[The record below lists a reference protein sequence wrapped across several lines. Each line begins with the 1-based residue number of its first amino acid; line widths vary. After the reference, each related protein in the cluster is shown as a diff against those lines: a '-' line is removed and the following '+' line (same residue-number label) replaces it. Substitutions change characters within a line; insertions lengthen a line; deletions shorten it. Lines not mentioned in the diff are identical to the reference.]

1 MSLFDPPA
9 DPSDPDRLSREAERT
24 CDRLRTMALTRLSRP
39 EAGGASRAAA
49 AFEVAQRLADT
60 AADLDGRARV
70 GLPELADPCAGDV
83 VAVCAHDL
91 VAAIEATTE
100 SVSAQAAARACRSA
114 VADLVA
120 LRRTL

>member
-1 MSLFDPPA
+1 MS
-9 DPSDPDRLSREAERT
+9 
-24 CDRLRTMALTRLSRP
+24 LTRLSRP
-39 EAGGASRAAA
+39 GAGGGSRAAA
-49 AFEVAQRLADT
+49 AFELAQRLADT

-70 GLPELADPCAGDV
+70 ALPELADPCAGDV

-91 VAAIEATTE
+91 VAAIEATAGSIPASTA
-100 SVSAQAAARACRSA
+100 AQACRSA